1 MDTLVFIV
9 VTIAIVISIPF
20 IIDAI
25 RKKDFKDQISGKK
38 KIREVPKS
46 YKENYDQHLTNSTT
60 DQIVQKGIE
69 QIKLDTKSIH
79 L

>member
-1 MDTLVFIV
+1 MDTIIFVIVTISAVVSFPFIV
-9 VTIAIVISIPF
+9 
-20 IIDAI
+20 DAV

-38 KIREVPKS
+38 EIRRVPKS
-46 YKENYDQHLTNSTT
+46 YKENYDQNLPNTTT

-79 L
+79 F

>member
-38 KIREVPKS
+38 EIREMPKS
-46 YKENYDQHLTNSTT
+46 YKKIMTNT
-60 DQIVQKGIE
+60 
-69 QIKLDTKSIH
+69 
-79 L
+79 